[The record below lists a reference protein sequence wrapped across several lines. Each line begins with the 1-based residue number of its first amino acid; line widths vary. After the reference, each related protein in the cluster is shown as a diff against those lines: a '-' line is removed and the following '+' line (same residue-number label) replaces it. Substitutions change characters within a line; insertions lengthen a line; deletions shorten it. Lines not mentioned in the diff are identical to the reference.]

1 MRVRDRI
8 LIVDDDGSIRGMLA
22 DVFLDEGFEVVQ
34 AENGSEA
41 LALVEAAL
49 PAMIVLD
56 LQMPVMDGPTFYRE
70 IRWQGLQVPVVVV
83 SAANALHV
91 ASELGAD
98 AALDK
103 PFDIERLIQIV
114 TALLSGRSGMPVP
127 AS

>member
-1 MRVRDRI
+1 M
-8 LIVDDDGSIRGMLA
+8 
-22 DVFLDEGFEVVQ
+22 Q

-41 LALVEAAL
+41 LALVEAAP

-70 IRWQGLQVPVVVV
+70 IRRQGLQVPVVVV